1 LEFPS
6 YIWTSLKSSRFSPA
20 HKYNRD
26 DNEKPKT
33 DLTMR
38 SVYALNFTLP
48 NNNKFAYRTDRFAC
62 IFSYGPSGMIGLHAS
77 HAVGTTC
84 VLGTKRVNPKNHHKI
99 QKHTTTLKLSQFQ
112 KYYQPLSLW
121 RKKFDFQFSTT
132 IEVWFSIHNCK
143 TW

>member
-1 LEFPS
+1 
-6 YIWTSLKSSRFSPA
+6 
-20 HKYNRD
+20 
-26 DNEKPKT
+26 
-33 DLTMR
+33 MR
-38 SVYALNFTLP
+38 SVYACNFTLP

-121 RKKFDFQFSTT
+121 RKKFDFHLFNYNRSLIFNSQLQNLIDSKKKLQNLTGVGA
-132 IEVWFSIHNCK
+132 IQLSIRRK
-143 TW
+143 FGVP

>member
-1 LEFPS
+1 MFERN
-6 YIWTSLKSSRFSPA
+6 LKGKGPTA
-20 HKYNRD
+20 L
-26 DNEKPKT
+26 T
-33 DLTMR
+33 DLH
-38 SVYALNFTLP
+38 AFFL
-48 NNNKFAYRTDRFAC
+48 
-62 IFSYGPSGMIGLHAS
+62 GPSGMIGLHAS

-132 IEVWFSIHNCK
+132 IEV
-143 TW
+143 